1 MNLKNKSLLI
11 YDYGTFFP
19 LAQRLAKDFGKVY
32 YYSVWKSSFPTIDG
46 ALIGEGYSGVERILN
61 FFDYV
66 DKVDYFLFPDIL
78 DGDLQEYLRDMGKK
92 VFGSGKGEE
101 LEMFRGDTKKLLK
114 KLGLNV
120 NHYVEIKG
128 MDELRKYL
136 KSHKDVY
143 VKFDIYRGTAE
154 TFHSPNY
161 NEIELYLDEVEHKL
175 GIKKYIQEFIV
186 EDALNDCVEIG
197 YDGYCIN
204 GEYPSKT
211 IVGIEIKGVAYMGI
225 VKDYDKFP
233 KEITRFND
241 KIAPILKKYGYAG
254 FMSTEVRVGK
264 DHKDYMVDFTARAGS
279 PPSEI
284 YQNMYENLGEIIA
297 KGAEGVMVEPIV
309 KYKYGGQLQMHCD
322 ALAHGQVMID
332 FPKEIEDN
340 VKLRCSAKING
351 NTYVL
356 PQPEGGT
363 CLGSLVASGNSMSE
377 VFNKLKDMSG
387 QIHCKG
393 IEIEMD
399 ALDKITDEIKKM
411 KDYGINIF

>member
-1 MNLKNKSLLI
+1 MNLKDKTLMI

-19 LAQRLAKDFGKVY
+19 LAQRLAKDFKKVY
-32 YYSVWKSSFPTIDG
+32 YYCVWKSSFPTIDA
-46 ALIGEGYSGVERILN
+46 ALIGEGYEGVERVLN
-61 FFDYV
+61 FWDYV
-66 DKVDYFLFPDIL
+66 DETDYFLFPDIL
-78 DGDLQEYLRDMGKK
+78 DGDLQAYLRGMGKK

-101 LEMFRGDTKKLLK
+101 LEMYRDDTKKLLK

-120 NHYVEIKG
+120 NNYVVIKG
-128 MDELRKYL
+128 MDKLREYIKH
-136 KSHKDVY
+136 HKDVY

-154 TFHSPNY
+154 TFHAPSYPD
-161 NEIELYLDEVEHKL
+161 IELYLDEVEHRL
-175 GIKKYIQEFIV
+175 GIKKYIQEFLV

-197 YDGYCIN
+197 YDGYCIK
-204 GEYPSKT
+204 GEYPNKT
-211 IVGIEIKGVAYMGI
+211 IVGIEIKGVAYIGI

-241 KIAPILKKYGYAG
+241 KIAKTLKNYDYAG
-254 FMSTEVRVGK
+254 FMSTEVRVNK
-264 DHKDYMVDFTARAGS
+264 QHKDYMVDFTARAGS

-284 YQNMYENLGEIIA
+284 YQNMYTNLAEIIA
-297 KGAEGVMVEPIV
+297 MGAEGKVVEPVI

-322 ALAHGQVMID
+322 ALEHGQVMID

-351 NTYVL
+351 HTYVL

-363 CLGSLVASGNSMSE
+363 CVGSLVAMGNSIDE
-377 VFNKLKDMSG
+377 VFNKLKDYASK
-387 QIHCKG
+387 ISCKG
-393 IEIEMD
+393 LDIEYD
-399 ALDKITDEIKKM
+399 ALNKITSEIKQM